1 VALDET
7 DAEILELL
15 IEDASRSYREIADR
29 VGLTAPTVS
38 ERVERM
44 RELGV
49 LERFTVAVDQSMLAT
64 QDARLVEVQLAP
76 GDAEALADE
85 LRDIDV
91 VEHVIRTESGRVI
104 THVHAGEPE
113 VRRLFSDLI
122 DGRDVLSYDV
132 SGVVGSSWN
141 PDLRR
146 GEFAISCVECG
157 KEVDDDGLS
166 LEVDD
171 RQYFVCCESCESMF
185 RERYAELQEGA
196 EG

>member
-44 RELGV
+44 RELGIV
-49 LERFTVAVDQSMLAT
+49 ERFTVAVDQSMLAT

-76 GDAEALADE
+76 GDAGTLVDE
-85 LRDIDV
+85 LRDVDV
-91 VEHVIRTESGRVI
+91 VEHVIRTESGRVLV
-104 THVHAGEPE
+104 HVHAGEPE
-113 VRRLFSDLI
+113 VRRLFADLLE
-122 DGRDVLSYDV
+122 DRNVLSYDV
-132 SGVVGSSWN
+132 GGVVESSWN

-166 LEVDD
+166 LEVDG
-171 RQYFVCCESCESMF
+171 RQYFVCCESCESLF